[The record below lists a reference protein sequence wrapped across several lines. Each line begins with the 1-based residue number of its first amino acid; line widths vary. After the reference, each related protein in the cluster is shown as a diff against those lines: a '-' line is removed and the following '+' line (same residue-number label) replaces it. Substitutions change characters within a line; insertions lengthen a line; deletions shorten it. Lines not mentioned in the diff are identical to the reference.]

1 MLVFLQLIFLALT
14 LYIAYNNKKLT
25 LITTVLNRE
34 GYMNASQ
41 IISDDMTLEEK
52 LTAIDKALAA
62 AQAQAQQS
70 AADAGSMY
78 VPLDPAELTMC
89 EGCQ

>member
-1 MLVFLQLIFLALT
+1 
-14 LYIAYNNKKLT
+14 
-25 LITTVLNRE
+25 
-34 GYMNASQ
+34 MNASQ

-52 LTAIDKALAA
+52 LSAIDKAMAV
-62 AQAQAQQS
+62 AQEQAQQQ
-70 AADAGSMY
+70 AADRGMQY